1 MIIKE
6 NINERI
12 DRPERVSEVLES
24 ILSFENEVDRDKEH
38 FWVIGLDV
46 KMAVKYI
53 ELVTLG
59 LLNQSL
65 VAPREVFRMA
75 IMKGVAGIVVVH
87 NHPSNLLEP
96 SQSDI
101 NVTKRLVES
110 GEILTIPVY
119 DHVIINGDGESF
131 YSFKANDLI

>member
-6 NINERI
+6 NINEKI
-12 DRPERVSEVLES
+12 DRPERVSEVLGS

-59 LLNQSL
+59 LLDQSL

-75 IMKGVAGIVVVH
+75 IMKGVAGIIVVH
-87 NHPSNLLEP
+87 NHPSNMLEP